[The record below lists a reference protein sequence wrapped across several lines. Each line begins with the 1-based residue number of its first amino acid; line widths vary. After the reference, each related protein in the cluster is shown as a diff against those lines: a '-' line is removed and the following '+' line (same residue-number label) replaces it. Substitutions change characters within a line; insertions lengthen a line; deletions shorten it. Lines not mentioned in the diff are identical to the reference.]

1 MTGKSKGHIGRIIS
15 VVPSKNV
22 AYVEGAGIVSRH
34 TKPNSQNPDGGII
47 KKESPISISNL
58 MMVDGKGNHS
68 KVGVKFDEKT
78 GKRQRFFKTT
88 GEIVKWK
95 HIHLDLKT
103 NTRAR

>member
-15 VVPSKNV
+15 VVPSKNI

-88 GEIVKWK
+88 GEIVK
-95 HIHLDLKT
+95 
-103 NTRAR
+103 

>member
-1 MTGKSKGHIGRIIS
+1 MIGRIIS
-15 VVPSKNV
+15 VVPNKNV

-68 KVGVKFDEKT
+68 KVGVRFDEKT

-88 GEIVKWK
+88 GEIVK
-95 HIHLDLKT
+95 
-103 NTRAR
+103 